1 MANDRSEYLNDGFRD
16 GDAREGF
23 GDDGGARVGRPDGAA
38 SPRDP
43 NQQHQQHQQ
52 HQQAGQGGHQGE
64 AHRAPHDAEGH
75 AAAGQAGTNTSPV
88 DAGLEG
94 SLTDGDDDDAAQG
107 QQQSRVQSAS
117 EGVNPGRAAGD
128 ERRVFDL

>member
-23 GDDGGARVGRPDGAA
+23 GDDGGARVGRPDGAGSNA

-43 NQQHQQHQQ
+43 NQQP
-52 HQQAGQGGHQGE
+52 GQGGHQGE

-94 SLTDGDDDDAAQG
+94 SLTDGDDDAEQG
-107 QQQSRVQSAS
+107 QQQSRVQQAS

>member
-1 MANDRSEYLNDGFRD
+1 MSDQSEYVTDGFRD
-16 GDAREGF
+16 PDAREGF
-23 GDDGGARVGRPDGAA
+23 GDDGGTRVGRPDGAGSNA

-43 NQQHQQHQQ
+43 NQ
-52 HQQAGQGGHQGE
+52 GGP
-64 AHRAPHDAEGH
+64 ARRAPRDAEGH

-88 DAGLEG
+88 DGGIEG
-94 SLTDGDDDDAAQG
+94 SLTEGDEAEQG
-107 QQQSRVQSAS
+107 QQQSRVQQAS

>member
-16 GDAREGF
+16 GEKREGF
-23 GDDGGARVGRPDGAA
+23 GDDGGARVGRPDGAGSNA

-43 NQQHQQHQQ
+43 NQGGHEGGHE
-52 HQQAGQGGHQGE
+52 GGHQGE

-94 SLTDGDDDDAAQG
+94 SLTDGDDDAAQG

>member
-1 MANDRSEYLNDGFRD
+1 MASDKRDYVNDGLRD
-16 GDAREGF
+16 GDPREGF
-23 GDDGGARVGRPDGAA
+23 GDDGGTRVGRPDGAGSNA

-43 NQQHQQHQQ
+43 NQ
-52 HQQAGQGGHQGE
+52 GGGHGE
-64 AHRAPHDAEGH
+64 AHRAPLDAEGH

-94 SLTDGDDDDAAQG
+94 SLTDGDDAEQG
-107 QQQSRVQSAS
+107 DQQSRVQAAS